1 MGERIAAHRKQ
12 EDRVDFQL
20 SDEQRMLQETV
31 REFADRECRPLAAVW
46 DREARV
52 PDDEISRHMV
62 EMGLFGMCLPEAHGG
77 GGQELLAAILCI
89 EQLARIS
96 PLCAAGVFE
105 SNVGP
110 IRVIEKF
117 GTEAQRKKFLPL
129 VCQGKMQISVGMTE
143 AEAGSAL
150 TDLRTRAEPCQ
161 GGFRIDGRKVFCT
174 GGGHSEAYMV
184 YCRFGDTLGAR
195 GIGAIV
201 VEKGTPGLSFGKQE
215 QYMGLRGMP
224 GSDLVFE
231 DCVVPEENLVV
242 AAGGF
247 RNLME
252 CFDIERCGNATMA
265 LGIATGALEVARD
278 YALSRETFG
287 KLIAERQAIQM
298 LIADMATRI
307 DAARLLVYRAA
318 VNAGRG
324 FPSIQE
330 TSMAKVFA
338 NETAKAVTDMAMEVL
353 GGYGYSTEYPVERML
368 RDSRGWPLAG
378 GTLQIQKIIIAG
390 TVLGRRFNQRSN

>member
-1 MGERIAAHRKQ
+1 M
-12 EDRVDFQL
+12 DFQL
-20 SDEQRMLQETV
+20 SEEQRMLQETV
-31 REFADRECRPLAAVW
+31 REFADRECQPLA
-46 DREARV
+46 
-52 PDDEISRHMV
+52 
-62 EMGLFGMCLPEAHGG
+62 EMGLFGMCLPETHGG
-77 GGQELLAAILCI
+77 GGQELLSAILCI

-110 IRVIEKF
+110 VRVIEKF
-117 GTEAQRKKFLPL
+117 GTEEQRKRVLPR
-129 VCQGKMQISVGMTE
+129 VCRGKMQISVGMTE

-150 TDLRTRAEPCQ
+150 TDLRTRAEPDPR
-161 GGFRIDGRKVFCT
+161 GWRINGRKVFCS

-184 YCRFGDTLGAR
+184 YCRFGEMRGAR
-195 GIGAIV
+195 GIGAIL
-201 VEKGTPGLSFGKQE
+201 VEKDTPGLSFGKQE

-231 DCVVPEENLVV
+231 DCVVPEQNVVV

-247 RNLME
+247 RSLME

-278 YALSRETFG
+278 HALERETFG
-287 KLIAERQAIQM
+287 KPIAERQAIQL
-298 LIADMATRI
+298 LIADMATRV

-318 VNAGRG
+318 ANAGRG
-324 FPSIQE
+324 FPSVKE

-338 NETAKAVTDMAMEVL
+338 NETSKAVTDMAMEVL
-353 GGYGYSTEYPVERML
+353 GGYGYSSEYPVERML

-378 GTLQIQKIIIAG
+378 GTLQIQKIIIASA
-390 TVLGRRFNQRSN
+390 VLGRRFDQRR

>member
-1 MGERIAAHRKQ
+1 
-12 EDRVDFQL
+12 VDFQL
-20 SDEQRMLQETV
+20 SEEQRMLQETV

-52 PDDEISRHMV
+52 PDDEIARHMV
-62 EMGLFGMCLPEAHGG
+62 EMGLLGMCLPEAHGG
-77 GGQELLAAILCI
+77 GGQELLSAILCI

-110 IRVIEKF
+110 VRVIEKF
-117 GTEAQRKKFLPL
+117 GSEDQRKKFLPL

-150 TDLRTRAEPCQ
+150 PDLRTKAEPFQ
-161 GGFRIDGRKVFCT
+161 GGFRLNGRKVFCT

-184 YCRFGDTLGAR
+184 YCRFGDALGAK

-215 QYMGLRGMP
+215 QFMGLRGMP

-242 AAGGF
+242 PAGGF
-247 RNLME
+247 RSLME

-287 KLIAERQAIQM
+287 KLIADRQAIQM
-298 LIADMATRI
+298 LIADMAIRV

-390 TVLGRRFNQRSN
+390 TVLGRRFNQRSS